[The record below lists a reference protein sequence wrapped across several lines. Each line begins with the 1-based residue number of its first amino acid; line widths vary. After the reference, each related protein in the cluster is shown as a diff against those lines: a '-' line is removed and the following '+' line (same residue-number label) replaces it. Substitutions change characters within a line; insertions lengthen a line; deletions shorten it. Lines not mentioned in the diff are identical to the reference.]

1 MPSADHAGVSI
12 HWEERGSGAPLLLIM
27 GLGVTLEGW
36 SRFGSVLAERYRTI
50 LFDNRGA
57 GRSAV
62 PAGPYAIETMAAD
75 AVAVLDA
82 AAVPRAH
89 VFGISM
95 GGMIAQELAL
105 RHPDRVRSLI
115 LGCTAC
121 GGRDAVPASRE
132 VAAALGARQTLTRE
146 QAMWT
151 MVPFIYD
158 VSTPRERIEEDFARR
173 LSAPVS
179 AEGYFAQLAGIR
191 AWSGTL
197 SRLPSIAA
205 PTLVIHGETD
215 QLVPAENGRII
226 ARAIPGAR
234 LVMIPNAS
242 HIFTTDR
249 FDAARDAVLSFL
261 KEHADVTEQAVG

>member
-1 MPSADHAGVSI
+1 MPYVEHAGASI
-12 HWEERGSGAPLLLIM
+12 YWEARGSGEPLLLVM

-36 SRFGSVLAERYRTI
+36 SRLGPVLSERYRTI

-57 GRSAV
+57 GRSDT
-62 PAGPYAIETMAAD
+62 PPGPYPLETMAAD

-82 AAVPRAH
+82 AGAGRAH

-105 RHPDRVRSLI
+105 RYPDRVGSLI

-121 GGRDAVPASRE
+121 GGRDAVPAARE
-132 VAAALGARQTLTRE
+132 VVAALGARQSMTRE
-146 QAMWT
+146 QAMWA
-151 MVPFIYD
+151 MAPYIYD
-158 VSTPRERIEEDFARR
+158 ASTPHERVEEDFARR
-173 LSAPVS
+173 LSAPVA
-179 AEGYFAQLAGIR
+179 AEGYFAQLGGIR

-197 SRLPSIAA
+197 SRLPSITA
-205 PTLVIHGETD
+205 PTLVVHGETD
-215 QLVPAENGRII
+215 QLVPPENGRII
-226 ARAIPGAR
+226 ARAIPHAQ

-249 FDAARDAVLSFL
+249 FETARDAVLSFL
-261 KEHADVTEQAVG
+261 KEHADVTHQTVS